1 MPLRPIR
8 LLFFPLLLV
17 SLAAC
22 GESKPV
28 HLYVLTAVAEKT
40 GTPSAP
46 GIPIVVGPIT
56 LPKYL
61 DRPQIVARIA
71 TNSLDQSEFE
81 QWGGDLNDNVT
92 RVLAANLSA
101 LLGTDRVLI
110 YPPKAAAEYQVTVDV
125 TKFEQDVDGSVV
137 LSAFWSIVNA
147 NTDKIVLR
155 VRSNYNGGTVASVA
169 GGSAGRQAYDAVV
182 AAMSHDLEALSRD
195 IAAAITKLRGS

>member
-40 GTPSAP
+40 GTPLAP